1 MALQRSRISSR
12 DVARAAGVSV
22 NTVSL
27 VVKDSPLVAMPT
39 KARVQAV
46 IAELG
51 YRPHAAA
58 AALRSTRSHTLG
70 FLVPWGYDEA
80 DSPSLTPELYP
91 TVDVFRNVMLN
102 AMAAQARSAGD
113 YLLVDTFAD

>member
-1 MALQRSRISSR
+1 MALQRSRVTSR
-12 DVARAAGVSV
+12 DVANAAGVSL

-27 VVKDSPLVAMPT
+27 VVKGSPLVAPSTM
-39 KARVQAV
+39 ARVQAV

-70 FLVPWGYDEA
+70 FLVP
-80 DSPSLTPELYP
+80 
-91 TVDVFRNVMLN
+91 
-102 AMAAQARSAGD
+102 
-113 YLLVDTFAD
+113 